1 MGFFWPY
8 YHQNTSMPIPIPS
21 KPRRLEKMPQ
31 QLEITF
37 SAEMIMTFI
46 RFCQKIVLFY
56 SQPIFLPF
64 LMGGLAMFTAFMASW
79 ICSFPF
85 TALLLLH
92 FPIFNTMEEAKQ
104 CVCMHLKKAEKKSSF
119 SSSQIGSPLGLLFH
133 E

>member
-8 YHQNTSMPIPIPS
+8 YHQNSMPIPIPS

-46 RFCQKIVLFY
+46 RFYQKIFSTVLLPTYFSSFFNGRFGY
-56 SQPIFLPF
+56 VYGLHGLMDMQFSVHRPATATFSNIQYNGRSKTMCVYASQK
-64 LMGGLAMFTAFMASW
+64 SR
-79 ICSFPF
+79 
-85 TALLLLH
+85 
-92 FPIFNTMEEAKQ
+92 
-104 CVCMHLKKAEKKSSF
+104 KKSSF